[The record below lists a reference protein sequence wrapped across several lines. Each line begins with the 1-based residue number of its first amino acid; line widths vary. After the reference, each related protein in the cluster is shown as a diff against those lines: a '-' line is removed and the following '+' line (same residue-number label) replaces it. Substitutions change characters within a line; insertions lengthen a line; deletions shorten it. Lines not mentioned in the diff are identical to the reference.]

1 MKRFYLLLAAAA
13 LFAAAGCQKE
23 PAVAEKGELT
33 KAFIEFN
40 LNFTG
45 EEMTKADYEPD
56 TDPDTEGVQA
66 PDTEVGSDAEH
77 NVETAVFYFFQNGNL
92 VKSIPVSKG
101 NITSALSNENLN
113 HVKKT
118 TVPTELE
125 TGTYNVYATINHEVT
140 GITTEAQFKEIQNTF
155 APVTAVPSTGLP
167 MSSRSKDGD
176 LSCVVTI
183 TNENTFEHPAKVSL
197 YMERMNAKISMQH
210 EETYTVGSLADVTL
224 TGYKVVNLTEKTF
237 LFRHVAAVAEDMTM
251 SDKSYG
257 SVTQTIQ
264 VIDPETGLKVAYEG
278 NMPGGINFSNK
289 VNTNDGYNAMLEKD
303 KMNTLIYCNENVMAP
318 ANQLKTY
325 ATAIA
330 FKASITP
337 ASNYYDAYGAATYQ
351 AGKDLWYFDGKF
363 YDSLETLN
371 AANDFSLTLDNYSKF
386 GVKKFVGG
394 VCYYTYYI
402 KHYDNFKPLEL
413 GFMEYAIVRNN
424 DYQVTITGIKDLGED
439 VPTVEPD
446 PIEMQESYFQATLFV
461 RPWTVRAQDA
471 VLG

>member
-13 LFAAAGCQKE
+13 LLAAAGCQKE

-56 TDPDTEGVQA
+56 TDPNTDGNQA
-66 PDTEVGSDAEH
+66 PGTTVGNDNEHKVSKAE
-77 NVETAVFYFFQNGNL
+77 FYFFQNGTFIKCIRVL
-92 VKSIPVSKG
+92 AD
-101 NITSALSNENLN
+101 NITSGVAEEN

-125 TGTYNVYATINHEVT
+125 TGIYNVYATINLTVDCVKGVT
-140 GITTEAQFKEIQNTF
+140 KEDDFKTSVINFT
-155 APVTAVPSTGLP
+155 PVAAVPDDGLP
-167 MSSRSKDGD
+167 MSSRSKEGD
-176 LSCVVTI
+176 MSYEVEI

-197 YMERMNAKISMQH
+197 YMERMNAKISMKNNA
-210 EETYTVGSLADVTL
+210 EKYTVTGIADIAL
-224 TGYKVVNLTEKTF
+224 TGYKVVNLTEKTN
-237 LFRHVAAVAEDMTM
+237 LFRQVGNVADNGTITNL
-251 SDKSYG
+251 SFG
-257 SVTQTIQ
+257 SITETIQ
-264 VIDPETGLKVAYEG
+264 VVDPETGLKVAYESD
-278 NMPGGINFSNK
+278 MPTGITLVNSNS
-289 VNTNDGYNAMLEKD
+289 DYSAMPAGTG
-303 KMNTLIYCNENVMAP
+303 MNTLIYCNENVMAP
-318 ANQLKTY
+318 ANQLNTY

-337 ASNYYDAYGAATYQ
+337 AINNYFDANGAATYST
-351 AGKDLWYFDGKF
+351 GDLWYFDGKF
-363 YDSLETLN
+363 YDSLKTLN
-371 AANDFSLTLDNYSKF
+371 AANDFSLTTANYSDF

-424 DYQVTITGIKDLGED
+424 DYQVTITGINDLGD
-439 VPTVEPD
+439 DDPTVEPD

>member
-13 LFAAAGCQKE
+13 LLAAAGCQKE

-45 EEMTKADYEPD
+45 EEMTKADYEPG
-56 TDPDTEGVQA
+56 TTPDTSIGAE
-66 PDTEVGSDAEH
+66 DGSEH
-77 NVETAVFYFFQNGNL
+77 KVSSAVFYFFEQDGTFVEPCIEVL
-92 VKSIPVSKG
+92 AE
-101 NITSALSNENLN
+101 NITSGVTEDK

-118 TVPTELE
+118 TVPTYLA
-125 TGTYNVYATINHEVT
+125 TGTYKVYATINLKVD
-140 GITTEAQFKEIQNTF
+140 GFTTENAFKELVNNFT
-155 APVTAVPSTGLP
+155 PVAAVPANGLP
-167 MSSRSKDGD
+167 MSSRSNEGVM
-176 LSCVVTI
+176 SCAVTI

-197 YMERMNAKISMQH
+197 YMERMNAKISMKNSA
-210 EETYTVGSLADVTL
+210 EKYTVTGIADIAL

-237 LFRHVAAVAEDMTM
+237 LFRHVATVAEDMTM
-251 SDKSYG
+251 TNQSYG
-257 SVTQTIQ
+257 SITETIQ
-264 VIDPETGLKVAYEG
+264 VVDPETGLKVAYES
-278 NMPGGINFSNK
+278 NMPGDINFDNK
-289 VNTNDGYNAMLEKD
+289 VNHNNAYSAMPAGTG
-303 KMNTLIYCNENVMAP
+303 MNTLIYCNENVMAP

-337 ASNYYDAYGAATYQ
+337 ANNNYFDANGAATYST
-351 AGKDLWYFDGKF
+351 GDDLWYFDGKF

-371 AANDFSLTLDNYSKF
+371 AANDFSLTDENYSKF
-386 GVKKFVGG
+386 GVKWFEDG

-402 KHYDNFKPLEL
+402 KHYDNGEDLEL

-424 DYQVTITGIKDLGED
+424 DYQVTITRINDLGED

>member
-13 LFAAAGCQKE
+13 LLAAGCQKE
-23 PAVAEKGELT
+23 PAAEKGELT

-56 TDPDTEGVQA
+56 TDPDTDGVQA
-66 PDTEVGSDAEH
+66 PVTEVGSDAEH
-77 NVETAVFYFFQNGNL
+77 NVESAVFYFFQNGNF
-92 VKSIPVSKG
+92 VKSVEVIKEK
-101 NITSALSNENLN
+101 ITSALSDGN

-118 TVPTELE
+118 TVPTELA
-125 TGTYNVYATINHEVT
+125 TGTYDVYATINHTVE
-140 GITTEAQFKEIQNTF
+140 GFTTEEQFKERVLAFT
-155 APVTAVPSTGLP
+155 PVTAVPGTGLP
-167 MSSRSKDGD
+167 MSSRDKEGVMSRQ
-176 LSCVVTI
+176 VTI
-183 TNENTFEHPAKVSL
+183 TTENTSDNPAKVSL

-210 EETYTVGSLADVTL
+210 EGTYTVESLANVTL
-224 TGYKVVNLTEKTF
+224 TGYKVVNLTENTF
-237 LFRHVAAVAEDMTM
+237 LFRHVAAVADMTNQ
-251 SDKSYG
+251 SYG
-257 SVTQTIQ
+257 YVTETIQ
-264 VIDPETGLKVAYEG
+264 VVDPETSKKIAYDSDEA
-278 NMPGGINFSNK
+278 MPSGINF
-289 VNTNDGYNAMLEKD
+289 VNHVNGKDGYAAMPTGNG
-303 KMNTLIYCNENVMAP
+303 MTTLIYCNENVMAP

-330 FKASITP
+330 FEASITP
-337 ASNYYDAYGAATYQ
+337 ASNTYFDANGAATYST
-351 AGKDLWYFDGKF
+351 GDLWYFDGKF

-371 AANDFSLTLDNYSKF
+371 KKNDFSLTTDNYSDF
-386 GVKKFVGG
+386 GAKKFVDG

-424 DYQVTITGIKDLGED
+424 HYQVSITGINGLGED
-439 VPTVEPD
+439 DPTVEPD
-446 PIEMQESYFQATLFV
+446 PIEMEESYFQATLFV

>member
-13 LFAAAGCQKE
+13 LLAAGCQKE

-56 TDPDTEGVQA
+56 TDPNTDGNQA
-66 PDTEVGSDAEH
+66 PGTTVGNDNEHKVSKAE
-77 NVETAVFYFFQNGNL
+77 FYFFQNGTFIKCIRVL
-92 VKSIPVSKG
+92 AD
-101 NITSALSNENLN
+101 NITSGVAEEN

-125 TGTYNVYATINHEVT
+125 TGIYNVYATINLTVDCVKGVT
-140 GITTEAQFKEIQNTF
+140 KEDDFKTSVINFT
-155 APVTAVPSTGLP
+155 PVAAVPDDGLP
-167 MSSRSKDGD
+167 MSSRSKEGD
-176 LSCVVTI
+176 MSYEVEI

-197 YMERMNAKISMQH
+197 YMERMNAKISMKNNA
-210 EETYTVGSLADVTL
+210 EKYTVTGIADIAL
-224 TGYKVVNLTEKTF
+224 TGYKVVNLTEKTN
-237 LFRHVAAVAEDMTM
+237 LFRQVGNVADNGTITNL
-251 SDKSYG
+251 SFG
-257 SVTQTIQ
+257 SITETIQ
-264 VIDPETGLKVAYEG
+264 VVDPETGLKVAYESD
-278 NMPGGINFSNK
+278 MPTGITLVNSNS
-289 VNTNDGYNAMLEKD
+289 DYSAMPAGTG
-303 KMNTLIYCNENVMAP
+303 MNTLIYCNENVMAP
-318 ANQLKTY
+318 ANQLNTY

-337 ASNYYDAYGAATYQ
+337 AINNYFDANGAATYST
-351 AGKDLWYFDGKF
+351 GDLWYFDGKF
-363 YDSLETLN
+363 YDSLKTLN
-371 AANDFSLTLDNYSKF
+371 AANDFSLTTANYSDF

-424 DYQVTITGIKDLGED
+424 DYQVTITGINDLGD
-439 VPTVEPD
+439 DDPTVEPD

>member
-13 LFAAAGCQKE
+13 LLAAGCQKE
-23 PAVAEKGELT
+23 PAAEKGELT

-56 TDPDTEGVQA
+56 TDPDTDGVQA

-77 NVETAVFYFFQNGNL
+77 NVETAVFYFFQNGNF
-92 VKSIPVSKG
+92 VKSVEVIKEK
-101 NITSALSNENLN
+101 ITSALSDGN

-125 TGTYNVYATINHEVT
+125 TGTYDVYATINHKVT
-140 GITTEAQFKEIQNTF
+140 GITTEAQFKEIQNTL
-155 APVTAVPSTGLP
+155 APVTAVPGTGLP
-167 MSSRSKDGD
+167 MSSRDKEGVM
-176 LSCVVTI
+176 SCEVTI
-183 TNENTFEHPAKVSL
+183 TTENTFDNPAKVSL

-210 EETYTVGSLADVTL
+210 SETYTVGTLATVKL
-224 TGYKVVNLTEKTF
+224 TGYKVVNLAEKTF

-264 VIDPETGLKVAYEG
+264 VIDPETGLKVAYED
-278 NMPGGINFSNK
+278 NMPGNINFSNK
-289 VNTNDGYNAMLEKD
+289 VNINDAYNAMLEKD

-337 ASNYYDAYGAATYQ
+337 ASNNYFDANGAATYN
-351 AGKDLWYFDGKF
+351 AGDLWYFGGKF

-371 AANDFSLTLDNYSKF
+371 DANDFSLTETNYSDF
-386 GVKKFVGG
+386 GAKKFVGG

-424 DYQVTITGIKDLGED
+424 HYQVTITGIKDLGED

-446 PIEMQESYFQATLFV
+446 PIEMEESYFQATLFV

>member
-13 LFAAAGCQKE
+13 LLAAGCQKE
-23 PAVAEKGELT
+23 PAAEKGELT

-56 TDPDTEGVQA
+56 TDPGTPGDQT

-77 NVETAVFYFFQNGNL
+77 NVETAVFYFFQGGNF
-92 VKSIPVSKG
+92 VKSVEVIKEK
-101 NITSALSNENLN
+101 ITSALSDGK

-125 TGTYNVYATINHEVT
+125 TGKYDVYATINHKVT
-140 GITTEAQFKEIQNTF
+140 NIATEEQFKERVLAFT
-155 APVTAVPSTGLP
+155 PVTAVPSTGLP
-167 MSSRSKDGD
+167 MSSRDKEGVM
-176 LSCVVTI
+176 SCQVTI
-183 TNENTFEHPAKVSL
+183 TTENTSDNPAKVSL
-197 YMERMNAKISMQH
+197 YMERMNAKISMKNAAVSNVSGA
-210 EETYTVGSLADVTL
+210 TVAL
-224 TGYKVVNLTEKTF
+224 TGYKVVNLTSSFNIFRQVGTVADNGTLGTLTF
-237 LFRHVAAVAEDMTM
+237 GPITNGANQIV
-251 SDKSYG
+251 
-257 SVTQTIQ
+257 
-264 VIDPETGLKVAYEG
+264 DPETSKKIAYDSDKA
-278 NMPGGINFSNK
+278 MPSGINF
-289 VNTNDGYNAMLEKD
+289 VNHVNDNDDYAAMPTGD
-303 KMNTLIYCNENVMAP
+303 GMTTLIYCNENAMASV
-318 ANQLKTY
+318 NQIKTY

-337 ASNYYDAYGAATYQ
+337 AGNNYFDEHGAPATYST
-351 AGKDLWYFDGKF
+351 GDDLWYFGGKF
-363 YDSLETLN
+363 YDSLNALN
-371 AANDFSLTLDNYSKF
+371 VVNDFSLTDTNYSDF

-424 DYQVTITGIKDLGED
+424 DYQVTITNIKDLGED
-439 VPTVEPD
+439 VPTVKPD
-446 PIEMQESYFQATLFV
+446 PIEMEESYFQATLFV